1 MELPWRCR
9 TCGHEN
15 MVDFDMLSG
24 WPLDKII
31 HVQGFPCEECGNWEA
46 IFYTTA
52 SLEAAMQRLKALS
65 PGRPDFQY
73 HLARV
78 LRKAEGINRR
88 VENKWQEPTSLPG

>member
-15 MVDFDMLSG
+15 MVDFDNLLT
-24 WPLDKII
+24 WPVDKITWAE
-31 HVQGFPCEECGNWEA
+31 GFFCKKCGNKEA
-46 IFYTTA
+46 VFYNTT
-52 SLEAAMQRLKALS
+52 SLFVAMRKLDS
-65 PGRPDFQY
+65 ISSGRADFQY

-88 VENKWQEPTSLPG
+88 VEKKWQEPTS